1 MLLNH
6 LKLLYI
12 IYIKM
17 YPQHEHKHDYF
28 GGFNS
33 FLWCRPYIH
42 QTVNKIHIN
51 GLLGLK
57 KKMYKG
63 WSLSFPR
70 KLKWLRIAA
79 MSS

>member
-33 FLWCRPYIH
+33 FLWCRPYISNCQYNPH
-42 QTVNKIHIN
+42 KWIVRIE
-51 GLLGLK
+51 

-63 WSLSFPR
+63 WSLSFQR

>member
-57 KKMYKG
+57 KKKK
-63 WSLSFPR
+63 SI
-70 KLKWLRIAA
+70 KVEV
-79 MSS
+79 